1 MSGGDTWDHE
11 ESAWSF
17 EAPFEGGRILR
28 ERSADAPEPRKQGD
42 DLSPENAS
50 EKNGGEGGIARGRRR
65 SSSASLRTVAAA
77 LQRPAPMLCVGLL
90 NLKIR
95 TPSLRSAV
103 EKPKGAQ
110 GPFCF
115 SYVAERVGF
124 EPTDGTVEINI
135 LLENRG
141 LLVPSKPLAS
151 PFVPVDSASRRI
163 RCWPVCPFGHRTSD

>member
-1 MSGGDTWDHE
+1 VILLNDIVEVLAAPYLHVFPPWQSSMMSASNERRRCTWDHE
-11 ESAWSF
+11 QSVCSF

-115 SYVAERVGF
+115 SYVAERVGLS
-124 EPTDGTVEINI
+124 DI
-135 LLENRG
+135 LRNRLEMQ
-141 LLVPSKPLAS
+141 A
-151 PFVPVDSASRRI
+151 F
-163 RCWPVCPFGHRTSD
+163 